1 MSSVQDRMKF
11 TFEEGSR
18 HSAISKNEFRI
29 HVCKVPDHHYVKKK
43 IHQIRKLPFPF
54 ATLPGL
60 LIYLYLESIKL
71 LSMRPLGSTRVCK
84 PDCHLQKQQ
93 EDFFLQR

>member
-1 MSSVQDRMKF
+1 MKF
-11 TFEEGSR
+11 TFEDGSR

-29 HVCKVPDHHYVKKK
+29 HVCTVPDHHYVKKTF
-43 IHQIRKLPFPF
+43 HQIRKLPFPF

-71 LSMRPLGSTRVCK
+71 CAHLGPREYVNQTAICK
-84 PDCHLQKQQ
+84 ISRKIV
-93 EDFFLQR
+93 FNTGSSKK